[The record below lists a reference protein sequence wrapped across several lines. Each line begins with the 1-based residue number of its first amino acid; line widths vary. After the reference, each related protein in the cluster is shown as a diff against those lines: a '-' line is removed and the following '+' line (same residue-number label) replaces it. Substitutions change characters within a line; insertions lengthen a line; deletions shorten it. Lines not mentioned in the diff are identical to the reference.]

1 MQQNIEDELKEL
13 KNKARFI
20 SCLISGEIKI
30 VMRDLE
36 ELLQAIIAKGFDRLP
51 KEGQMISMDIDMV
64 SNPDVVDYAYL
75 ISMRVRCISKEYLCT
90 LAEQTKKIEAELA
103 RKDAKRVSTLF
114 INCFR

>member
-51 KEGQMISMDIDMV
+51 KEG
-64 SNPDVVDYAYL
+64 
-75 ISMRVRCISKEYLCT
+75 
-90 LAEQTKKIEAELA
+90 
-103 RKDAKRVSTLF
+103 
-114 INCFR
+114 